1 CISMTTLV
9 LNGVLNEKEQSKHKL
24 YEAHNALLEQNLR
37 LQELDRQKEIEQKE
51 REKILRDYSYA
62 LEQQLALVEAKEAA
76 ESATKAK
83 SQFLANMSHEIRTP
97 MNGVIAIAELL
108 AMSHLNS
115 EQRDL
120 VDTIRDSGHTL
131 LTIINDILDFS
142 KMETENLHL
151 EEQPFS
157 FTDILKSVYNLFH
170 SQTITKKIDL
180 NYSIDPN
187 FPQNNLLGDASRLRQ
202 ILLNLIGNALK
213 FTDEGSISI
222 RVSSEIISH
231 HNIYDNDTKT
241 YQVMVEISDT
251 GIGIKSEQIDQ
262 LFKPFSQADR
272 SISRK
277 YGGTGLGLAISKKLV
292 NLMGGT
298 IWVQSLNNLGGDPP
312 EDWLLNPS
320 ADDQSGE
327 NKSQDNL
334 NPRNQGA
341 KFYFT
346 FTALEILACD
356 LSSRNPKE
364 NAQELII
371 NDHQNLQILV
381 AEDNKFNQ
389 KVIMLA
395 LKKIGYTADLA
406 NNGLEVLNM
415 INEKIYD
422 VIFMDIQMPEMDGIT
437 ATMMIRQSSNY
448 QPYIIALTANILTEN
463 RTSCLD
469 AGVNT
474 FITKPIIISELVK
487 VLQDAQSFKNPVQN
501 L

>member
-1 CISMTTLV
+1 
-9 LNGVLNEKEQSKHKL
+9 
-24 YEAHNALLEQNLR
+24 
-37 LQELDRQKEIEQKE
+37 
-51 REKILRDYSYA
+51 
-62 LEQQLALVEAKEAA
+62 
-76 ESATKAK
+76 
-83 SQFLANMSHEIRTP
+83 
-97 MNGVIAIAELL
+97 
-108 AMSHLNS
+108 
-115 EQRDL
+115 
-120 VDTIRDSGHTL
+120 
-131 LTIINDILDFS
+131 
-142 KMETENLHL
+142 METENLHL